1 MTAATE
7 ELIAALL
14 RERSGYLLAG
24 RTDRAAQVDEQ
35 LAAYGYKAPDPKRE
49 PPKGRSPRRRQ
60 TAAPAGS

>member
-1 MTAATE
+1 VITTATE

-35 LAAYGYKAPDPKRE
+35 LTLLGYKPSKRT
-49 PPKGRSPRRRQ
+49 PPKGRAPRRRQ
-60 TAAPAGS
+60 TAAPSSS